1 MLTNEYKAAGDARI
15 GARRALGERSALMG
29 LLRSCFARTQ
39 TWLQAGK
46 YLNALVSDLPSRNG
60 WTIGGQA
67 GDQTPTR
74 AQRLLNRA
82 SWDEA
87 ALVADVMQAAVHQHH
102 VVAVSCQ
109 IHGLQRLI
117 AHGDADTLGPGEP
130 FDLLAGYRA
139 HLDRI
144 DLIAELSEPDSI
156 RSLACPQVQC
166 DAGAAPCRHS
176 QQGGM
181 KLVVN
186 HRVDAVPVLTASPV
200 PLVSSILPVKEG
212 PDLRHV
218 AERHG
223 RCDRACRSA
232 SQRLQSPLDPVQP
245 PGALHQGIDT
255 KETEEP
261 QDDLPLGDLGTE
273 NRRLQGHEHR
283 GGDQDHGHDRVKPQH
298 AAQPFSH
305 PPITKPG

>member
-139 HLDRI
+139 YLDRI
-144 DLIAELSEPDSI
+144 DLIA
-156 RSLACPQVQC
+156 SLASRMASAPSP
-166 DAGAAPCRHS
+166 APRFSARPGPRRAA
-176 QQGGM
+176 
-181 KLVVN
+181 
-186 HRVDAVPVLTASPV
+186 TAS
-200 PLVSSILPVKEG
+200 
-212 PDLRHV
+212 RV
-218 AERHG
+218 A
-223 RCDRACRSA
+223 
-232 SQRLQSPLDPVQP
+232 
-245 PGALHQGIDT
+245 
-255 KETEEP
+255 
-261 QDDLPLGDLGTE
+261 
-273 NRRLQGHEHR
+273 
-283 GGDQDHGHDRVKPQH
+283 
-298 AAQPFSH
+298 
-305 PPITKPG
+305 